1 MPSPDDLSKLRP
13 FYDNW
18 WSARRSS
25 AHALWAFHSALT
37 DPRLPA
43 PAEERS
49 TIEAFF
55 DEERDRAKAG
65 EPLHV
70 VPESVWRGAYE
81 ACRDHELDRDLLGA
95 QVEAARTFVGPI
107 RFASASVLET
117 FVRLWAVPH
126 ARLLAAL
133 ADLRLSA
140 QRRHVDELARGFFY
154 LGRLFSLPEDVRDDR
169 LFVPEEEMDW
179 ADVSAAQLKEG
190 TMTDGLQRLLWKQSV
205 RIRDALAQGAPLLAT
220 LSVRR
225 RYVLKYYWMGALA
238 LLNQVERQ
246 DFDLW
251 SASVSLSWFRRI
263 QVYLQVLFGRTS
275 IR

>member
-1 MPSPDDLSKLRP
+1 MSYSNDLTTLRP

-18 WSARRSS
+18 WGARRSS

-37 DPRLPA
+37 DPVVPEPQDDRP
-43 PAEERS
+43 S
-49 TIEAFF
+49 VEAFF

-65 EPLHV
+65 ASLHV
-70 VPESVWRGAYE
+70 VPEPVWRRAYE
-81 ACRDHELDRDLLGA
+81 ACRDHELDQDLLGA
-95 QVEAARTFVGPI
+95 QVEAARTFVGRV
-107 RFASASVLET
+107 RFASANTLET

-140 QRRHVDELARGFFY
+140 QRRHVDELARGFFF
-154 LGRLFSLPEDVRDDR
+154 LGRLLTLPEDVQENR
-169 LFVPEEEMDW
+169 LFVPKEELDW
-179 ADVSAAQLKEG
+179 ADVSVGQLQDGRVTE
-190 TMTDGLQRLLWKQSV
+190 GLQRLLWKQSV
-205 RIRDALAQGAPLLAT
+205 RVRDALAQGAPLLST

-225 RYVLKYYWMGALA
+225 KYVLKYYWMGALA
-238 LLNQVERQ
+238 LLNELERR

-251 SASVSLSWFRRI
+251 TAPASLSWFRQS